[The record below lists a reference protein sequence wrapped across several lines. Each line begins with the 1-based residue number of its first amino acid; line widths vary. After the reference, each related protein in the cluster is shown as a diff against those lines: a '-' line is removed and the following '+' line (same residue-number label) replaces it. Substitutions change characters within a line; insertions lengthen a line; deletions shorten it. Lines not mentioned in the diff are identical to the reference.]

1 MKIRK
6 HETRGVVQSPRTGK
20 IISYRSF
27 DCMSYQSPEYPDWG
41 PIDTINDDRTEPG
54 FITTWHSHLNLDI
67 FGYIIKGQVHHID
80 NQGNDVIANEGQV
93 QHMWCGSGIWHTEAN
108 DSNQDNRYL
117 QIWIR
122 PDHKSSDPPFYEL
135 VDRDLNF
142 NKLPIDIKNSSLE
155 VWAGNLNNPITLDNI
170 CYLLVLEGSCTVNEF
185 KLDEG
190 DAIDIDQP
198 VTVQSHNNAHII
210 LFKILK

>member
-27 DCMSYQSPEYPDWG
+27 DCMSYRSPEYPSWG
-41 PIDTINDDRTEPG
+41 PIDTINDDRTNPG

-67 FGYIIKGQVHHID
+67 LGYVIKGKVHHVD
-80 NQGNDVIANEGQV
+80 NQGNDVVASQGQV

-108 DSNQDNRYL
+108 DSEQDNRYL

-122 PDHKSSDPPFYEL
+122 PDHKSNEEPFYEL
-135 VDRDLNF
+135 VNRDKNF
-142 NKLPIDIKNSSLE
+142 NRLPINFKNSSIE
-155 VWAGNLNNPITLDNI
+155 VWAGNLTETITLNNI
-170 CYLLVLEGSCTVNEF
+170 CYLLVLEGNCFVNEIE
-185 KLDEG
+185 LNEG
-190 DAIDIDQP
+190 DAVDVDQEII
-198 VTVQSHNNAHII
+198 VKSNDNAHII
-210 LFKILK
+210 LFKLV